1 MKVKSTKNRS
11 EQLSLLTLSPSSW
24 TLDQISNYFGVSK
37 YSAAQANDLKIR
49 SGILAHPPKKRNGH
63 CLTDGKNYSN
73 IKVVHI
79 FILIFKII

>member
-11 EQLSLLTLSPSSW
+11 ERLSLLTLAPSSW
-24 TLDQISNYFGVSK
+24 TLDQIAYFGVSK

-49 SGILAHPPKKRNGH
+49 SGILAHPPKKRNDH

-79 FILIFKII
+79 FILIFKFI